1 MFYDSHVIVRLCNR
15 LNVWRR
21 TKSRP
26 TAQSK
31 NIFFAEWEK
40 RFIFATENS
49 MSQMTQADK
58 LILKLMSKPKDL
70 TFTELTKIFNHFGF
84 KIENKGNT
92 SGARVE
98 FYSDTLNL
106 SFYTHKPHPDSN
118 VKIYVIIDV
127 IKFFKS
133 IDLL

>member
-1 MFYDSHVIVRLCNR
+1 MATNKIKADSA
-15 LNVWRR
+15 
-21 TKSRP
+21 K
-26 TAQSK
+26 QDF
-31 NIFFAEWEK
+31 FFAEWEK

-84 KIENKGNT
+84 KIENKGKT
-92 SGARVE
+92 SGSRVE
-98 FYSDTLNL
+98 FYSDTLDL